1 MSDRLISFCPMTA
14 KHWYYPSAII
24 GCGAKMEGLLSEE
37 LTCLR
42 SEVTCSGCLAQILA
56 DKEIC
61 EACKLGAP
69 EVVAANLAPPHVC
82 DPALA

>member
-1 MSDRLISFCPMTA
+1 MVD

-24 GCGAKMEGLLSEE
+24 GCRIEIDGLLSEE

-42 SEVTCSGCLAQILA
+42 SEVTCPACIAQITA
-56 DKEIC
+56 DKTIC

-69 EVVAANLAPPHVC
+69 EAVAADRTPPHVC